1 MKKPAK
7 YLMTTLLTLS
17 VLIGGTRYLCTVYCK
32 GSNDKLN
39 ADSPEKLIKLLEKYS
54 YIK

>member
-7 YLMTTLLTLS
+7 CLMTTLLTLS
-17 VLIGGTRYLCTVYCK
+17 VLTGTRYLCTVYCK